1 MGTVRTKN
9 FIDARHPHFAT
20 LFAGAPPEQLASGC
34 KWAEGPAYLA
44 QQRCVVWSDIPN
56 DRMLRWDE
64 VTGGVSIY
72 RSPARYTNGHT
83 LDHEGRLISCEH
95 GSRSVTRLEHDG
107 STTVLAS
114 HWQGKRLNSPNDVV
128 VARDGAI
135 WFTDPAYGIDSDYE
149 GHKADSEIGACH
161 VYRVDPAS
169 GTCETVLTDF
179 ARPNGLAF
187 NADESLLYVADTG
200 RTHVADGPKHI
211 RVFTVGAGYALS
223 GGALFANCD
232 VGLFDGFRVDAL
244 GRVWTSAGDGVHCYA
259 PSGALLG
266 KVLLPEPAANLVF
279 GGVGGSDLFVCATSA
294 LYRVRLASDWAT
306 SSASMN
312 MAATSKPV

>member
-1 MGTVRTKN
+1 MH
-9 FIDARHPHFAT
+9 FLDARHPHFPS
-20 LFAGAPPEQLASGC
+20 LFVRDIPPEPLAGGC

-44 QQRCVVWSDIPN
+44 DQRCVVWSDIPN

-64 VTGGVSIY
+64 ATGAASTY
-72 RSPARYTNGHT
+72 RSPSRFANGHT
-83 LDHEGRLISCEH
+83 LDHQSRLISCEH
-95 GSRSVTRLEHDG
+95 GSRSVTRLEPDG

-149 GHKADSEIGACH
+149 GHKADSEIGGCH

-169 GTCETVLTDF
+169 GACEALLTDF
-179 ARPNGLAF
+179 VRPNGLAF
-187 NADESLLYVADTG
+187 NGDESLLYVADTG
-200 RTHVADGPKHI
+200 RTHLAQGPKHI
-211 RVFTVGAGYALS
+211 RVFTVGPGYALS
-223 GGALFANCD
+223 GGALFADCD

-279 GGVGGSDLFVCATSA
+279 GGLSGSDLFVCATST
-294 LYRVRLASDWAT
+294 LYRVRLATDWAT

>member
-1 MGTVRTKN
+1 MN
-9 FIDARHPHFAT
+9 FIDARHPHFAALLAPNT
-20 LFAGAPPEQLASGC
+20 LPEQLASGC

-44 QQRCVVWSDIPN
+44 DQRCVVWSDIPN
-56 DRMLRWDE
+56 DRMLRWSED
-64 VTGGVSIY
+64 TGTVSTY

-83 LDHEGRLISCEH
+83 LDAQSRLISCEH
-95 GSRSVTRLEHDG
+95 GSRSVTRQEHDG

-114 HWQGKRLNSPNDVV
+114 HWKGKRLNSPNDVV

-161 VYRVDPAS
+161 VYRVDPVS
-169 GTCETVLTDF
+169 GACEAVLTDF
-179 ARPNGLAF
+179 VRPNGLAF
-187 NADESLLYVADTG
+187 NADESRLYVADTG
-200 RTHVADGPKHI
+200 RTHAAEGPKHI

-223 GGALFANCD
+223 GGAVFADCD

-266 KVLLPEPAANLVF
+266 KLLLPEPAANLVF
-279 GGVGGSDLFVCATSA
+279 GGVSGCDLFVCATSA

-306 SSASMN
+306 SSASIN

>member
-1 MGTVRTKN
+1 MLSLAPV
-9 FIDARHPHFAT
+9 HPEFPS
-20 LFAGAPPEQLASGC
+20 LFAPDSQLERLADGC
-34 KWAEGPAYLA
+34 KWVEGPAYLPQEQA
-44 QQRCVVWSDIPN
+44 LVWSDIPN

-64 VTGGVSIY
+64 TTGAVSTY

-83 LDHEGRLISCEH
+83 LDREGRLVSCEH
-95 GSRSVTRLEHDG
+95 GSRSVTRLELDG
-107 STTVLAS
+107 STTVVAS
-114 HWQGKRLNSPNDVV
+114 HWKGLRLNSPNDVV

-161 VYRVDPAS
+161 VYRVDPA
-169 GTCETVLTDF
+169 GGICEPVLTDF

-200 RTHVADGPKHI
+200 RTHQTDGPKHI
-211 RVFTVGAGYALS
+211 RVFDVGPNYALS
-223 GGALFANCD
+223 GGNVFADCD

-279 GGVGGSDLFVCATSA
+279 GGVSGCDLFVCATSSV
-294 LYRVRLASDWAT
+294 YRIRLAADWAS
-306 SSASMN
+306 SSASIN

>member
-1 MGTVRTKN
+1 MHTLLTN
-9 FIDARHPHFAT
+9 HPEFAA
-20 LFAGAPPEQLASGC
+20 LFSTAAAPEKIAGHCL
-34 KWAEGPAYLA
+34 WTEGPAYLPQEKA
-44 QQRCVVWSDIPN
+44 LVWSDIPN

-64 VTGGVSIY
+64 TTGAVSTY

-83 LDHEGRLISCEH
+83 LDREGRLVSCEH

-114 HWQGKRLNSPNDVV
+114 HWNGLRLNSPNDVV

-135 WFTDPAYGIDSDYE
+135 WFTDPTYGIDSDYE
-149 GHKADSEIGACH
+149 GHKADSDIGVCH
-161 VYRVDPAS
+161 VYRVGPT
-169 GTCETVLTDF
+169 GGICEPVLTDF

-200 RTHVADGPKHI
+200 RTHQSDGPKHI
-211 RVFTVGAGYALS
+211 RVFDVGPNYALT
-223 GGALFANCD
+223 GGNVFADCD
-232 VGLFDGFRVDAL
+232 VGLFDGLRVDAL

-279 GGVGGSDLFVCATSA
+279 GGVSGCDLFVCATSSV
-294 LYRVRLASDWAT
+294 YRVRLAVDWAT
-306 SSASMN
+306 SSASIN

>member
-1 MGTVRTKN
+1 MN

-20 LFAGAPPEQLASGC
+20 LLVPGTLPEQLASGC

-44 QQRCVVWSDIPN
+44 DQRCVVWSDIPN
-56 DRMLRWDE
+56 DRMLRWSED
-64 VTGGVSIY
+64 TGTVSTY
-72 RSPARYTNGHT
+72 RSPARFTNGHT
-83 LDHEGRLISCEH
+83 LDAQGRLISCEH

-114 HWQGKRLNSPNDVV
+114 HWRGLRLNSPNDVV

-161 VYRVDPAS
+161 VYRADPS
-169 GTCETVLTDF
+169 KGTCEAVLTDF

-187 NADESLLYVADTG
+187 NADESRLYVADTG
-200 RTHVADGPKHI
+200 RTHAAEGPKHI

-223 GGALFANCD
+223 GGAVFADCD

-259 PSGALLG
+259 PSGVLLG
-266 KVLLPEPAANLVF
+266 KLLLPEPAANLVF
-279 GGVGGSDLFVCATSA
+279 GGVGGCDLFVCATSA

>member
-1 MGTVRTKN
+1 MLSLTP
-9 FIDARHPHFAT
+9 RHPDFPA
-20 LFAGAPPEQLASGC
+20 LFVPNSQLERLADGY
-34 KWAEGPAYLA
+34 KWVEGPAYLPQEKA
-44 QQRCVVWSDIPN
+44 LVWSDIPN

-64 VTGGVSIY
+64 NTGEVSTY

-83 LDHEGRLISCEH
+83 LDREGRLVSCEH

-114 HWQGKRLNSPNDVV
+114 HWKGLRLNSPNDVV
-128 VARDGAI
+128 VARDGAV

-161 VYRVDPAS
+161 VYRVDPNS
-169 GTCETVLTDF
+169 GICNTVLTDF

-200 RTHVADGPKHI
+200 RTHAPDGPKHI
-211 RVFTVGAGYALS
+211 RVFEVGPAYALS
-223 GGALFANCD
+223 GGGVFADCD
-232 VGLFDGFRVDAL
+232 VGLFDGFRIDAL
-244 GRVWTSAGDGVHCYA
+244 GRLWTSAGDGVHCYA

-266 KVLLPEPAANLVF
+266 KVLLPEPAANVVF
-279 GGVGGSDLFVCATSA
+279 GGVNGCDLFVCATSSV
-294 LYRVRLASDWAT
+294 YRVRLASDWAT
-306 SSASMN
+306 SSASIN
-312 MAATSKPV
+312 MAATSNPV

>member
-1 MGTVRTKN
+1 MLSLAPV
-9 FIDARHPHFAT
+9 HPEFPS
-20 LFAGAPPEQLASGC
+20 LFAPDSQLARLADGC
-34 KWAEGPAYLA
+34 KWVEGPAYLPQEKA
-44 QQRCVVWSDIPN
+44 LVWSDIPN

-64 VTGGVSIY
+64 TTGAVSTY

-83 LDHEGRLISCEH
+83 LDREGRLVSCEH
-95 GSRSVTRLEHDG
+95 GSRSVTRLELDG
-107 STTVLAS
+107 STTVVAS
-114 HWQGKRLNSPNDVV
+114 HWKGLRLNSPNDVV

-161 VYRVDPAS
+161 VFRVDPA
-169 GTCETVLTDF
+169 GGICEPVLTDF

-200 RTHVADGPKHI
+200 RTHQTDGPKHI
-211 RVFTVGAGYALS
+211 RVFDVGPNYALS
-223 GGALFANCD
+223 GGNVFADCD

-279 GGVGGSDLFVCATSA
+279 GGVSGCDLFVCATSSV
-294 LYRVRLASDWAT
+294 YRIRLAADWAS
-306 SSASMN
+306 SSASIN